1 MRHRS
6 VLSLPREILWDVAA
20 GQLVSRPV
28 EELASSAAAAAVVVA
43 GLLGTRRPG
52 LGGNGQ

>member
-43 GLLGTRRPG
+43 GLLGTRMPG